1 MSKEWLLE
9 EEGYMVEEMLMRGS
23 VEREEGGSCEDS
35 EAGGGERLG
44 CGEEQEAD
52 HSD

>member
-9 EEGYMVEEMLMRGS
+9 DGGYMVEEMLMRGS

-35 EAGGGERLG
+35 EAEG
-44 CGEEQEAD
+44 
-52 HSD
+52 